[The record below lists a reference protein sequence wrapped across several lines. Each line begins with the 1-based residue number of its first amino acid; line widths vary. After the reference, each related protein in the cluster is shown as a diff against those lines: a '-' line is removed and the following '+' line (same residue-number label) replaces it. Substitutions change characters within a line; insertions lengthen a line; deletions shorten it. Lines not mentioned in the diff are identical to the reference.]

1 MMKIQRFA
9 AAEGKFTKVRNQ
21 SKALGANL
29 VAVDATDGII
39 FDTKGYSN
47 DKIMFVFQ
55 NTHATTAKDVVL
67 KAPATGGYAAAD
79 ADLTVSSLAAG
90 AVGVAFVETAKYAD
104 NSGKIKFTG
113 SSADVKVGGV
123 ILGE

>member
-9 AAEGKFTKVRNQ
+9 AATGKFTTVRNQ
-21 SKALGANL
+21 SKALGSNL

-39 FDTKGYSN
+39 FDCKGYSN
-47 DKIMFVFQ
+47 DKLMFVFQ
-55 NTHATTAKDVVL
+55 NTHASTAKDVVL
-67 KAPATGGYAAAD
+67 KAPSTGGYAKAD
-79 ADLTVSSLAAG
+79 TDITVSSLAAG

-104 NSGKIKFTG
+104 KDGKIKFTG